1 MLNRIF
7 SLSVMTIL
15 LIASGWSQETR
26 GTIVGRVTDASG
38 AVVPGADV
46 KVVNQAMGTIVSLKT
61 NPEGLYTAPLLL
73 PGTYQVKVTATG
85 FKTFVRSDIVLQI
98 ADRIEANA
106 SLEIGAAEQAV
117 TVTGTTELLGTETA
131 SLGNVITASQIM
143 HLPMSYGNPFLLMSL
158 STGTTFQGN
167 ARLDRPFEPTH
178 IANFAMDGA
187 RGLQNDVTID
197 GSPATATAN
206 DREVIASYAP
216 TPDMLAEFKVQTAT
230 FDASVG
236 NTQGGVTN
244 LGIKS
249 GTNALHGTA
258 YYAFQRKDFWAN
270 DFYNNKLRNPTPDF
284 KFDRWG
290 GTAGGPVWIPKLYN
304 GKSKTFFFFGYEG
317 IHDARP
323 RNDSGTTPSVPT
335 PDMKNGDFSALLRLG
350 NNYQIYN
357 PYTRRLVGANYV
369 EDPFAG
375 NIIPNQYWNT
385 VGKNILDKYYPT
397 PSSPGLSDFSSN
409 MLRPELTEPLKYYT
423 ATGRLDHNIGDKQRL
438 YGRYSQYLRS
448 SNYDNYFG
456 NVSTGTVFGFVSRNA
471 VFDDTIILSPTT
483 VLDLRYGYN
492 RFIRSQDNNADS
504 PGFDLTTLGFSTSYS
519 SLIPADIRR
528 FPRIDMTGY
537 IGTGGTTGENRPV
550 DTHSLAAS
558 LSKTVGAHALR
569 TGMEFRAYREND
581 SFFSA
586 DQTGRFGFDATYTR
600 GPQDNS
606 TVAPGSL
613 GQSVAALLMGIP
625 SPTNPGANIT
635 THVNIPA
642 SYAEQSTAW
651 GFYVQDDWKVSQKL
665 TLNLGLRWE
674 FEGPLT
680 ERYNRSVAGFD
691 PNYVPPFAAAAQAA
705 YASSATTDQMIVP
718 ASQWAVKGGVTFA
731 GVGGAS
737 RGLYNT
743 PKKNLLPRFGFA
755 YQLTSKTVLRGGFG
769 MYQGFLGER
778 RSDVVQ
784 SGFSQTTPFTAFAAN
799 GITIVRTLSN
809 PFDSLLQPVGNA
821 LGGQTYVGQ
830 NVTYFNQNPLMPTMY
845 RWQMDV
851 QRQLPGGVLFELGY
865 VGNKGIH
872 QEIDK
877 NINGLPDQYLSTLP
891 TRDNSTTCTAGQGC
905 GNGYVTG
912 QVTNPFYGLTMPLGT
927 PSTFTNTKITRQ
939 QLLLPFPQFGSITTT
954 TNQGNSWYHSLQV
967 RADKRLSKGL
977 LVSANYTFS
986 KTMQAIE
993 YLNSGDMVPT
1003 RMISDQ
1009 DSPHRLTM
1017 SWIYQF
1023 PFGKGRALLAGS
1035 HGVVE
1040 RLVGGWEMTGAWGF
1054 SSGLAIPFTAVG
1066 SPPFNFMRTMVANN
1080 GDYFLSGDPG
1090 TAVLP
1095 LDQRTADRWFSTAPF
1110 VTLSTAQPANHLR
1123 VNPYRFAGL
1132 RGPRSNNIDL
1142 SVNKDT
1148 RIREGHVIRF
1158 SAQALNAFNHPMY
1171 AAPSVAFTNVAFGI
1185 PTGSTQQ
1192 NYPRRLQL
1200 EIKYLF

>member
-1 MLNRIF
+1 MLRRIF
-7 SLSVMTIL
+7 SLL
-15 LIASGWSQETR
+15 AIAVLVTATGWSQETR

-46 KVVNQAMGTIVSLKT
+46 QVVNQAMGTTVSLKT
-61 NPEGLYTAPLLL
+61 NQEGYYAAALLL
-73 PGTYQVKVTATG
+73 PGTYQVKVSATG
-85 FKTFVRSDIVLQI
+85 FKTLLRSGVVLQI
-98 ADRIEANA
+98 ADRIEVNGT
-106 SLEIGAAEQAV
+106 LEVGTAEQSV
-117 TVTGTTELLGTETA
+117 TVSGATELLGTETA
-131 SLGNVITASQIM
+131 SMGNVISASQIM
-143 HLPMSYGNPFLLMSL
+143 HLPMSYGNPFLLMAI
-158 STGTTFQGN
+158 STGTSFQGN

-178 IANFAMDGA
+178 IANYAMDGA

-230 FDASVG
+230 FDAAVG
-236 NTQGGVTN
+236 NAQGGVTN

-270 DFYNNKLRNPTPDF
+270 DFYNNKLGNATPDF

-304 GKSKTFFFFGYEG
+304 GKNKTFFFFGYEG

-323 RNDSGTTPSVPT
+323 RNDIGNTPNVPT

-350 NNYQIYN
+350 TNYQIYN
-357 PYTRRLVGANYV
+357 PYTRRQVGARFV

-375 NIIPNQYWNT
+375 NLIPNQYWNT
-385 VGKNILDKYYPT
+385 VGKNILNNYYPA
-397 PSSPGLSDFSSN
+397 PSSPQSALADFTNN
-409 MLRPELTEPLKYYT
+409 MLEPDLTEPLKYYT
-423 ATGRLDHNIGDKQRL
+423 ATGRIDHNIGDKQRM
-438 YGRYSQYLRS
+438 YGRYSQYMRNS
-448 SNYDNYFG
+448 TYDNYLG
-456 NVSTGTVFGFVSRNA
+456 NLATGTQFGFDSRNA

-492 RFIRSQDNNADS
+492 RFVRYQDNNAAS
-504 PGFDLTTLGFSTSYS
+504 QGFDLTTLGFPAAYNA
-519 SLIPADIRR
+519 LIPADLRR
-528 FPRIDMTGY
+528 FPRIDLSNY
-537 IGTGGTTGENRPV
+537 ISTATTGGEYRPV
-550 DTHSLAAS
+550 DTHSFAAS

-569 TGMEFRAYREND
+569 AGMEFRAYRETD
-581 SFFSA
+581 GFFGA
-586 DQTGRFGFDATYTR
+586 DQTGRYNFDATYTR
-600 GPQDNS
+600 GPNDNS
-606 TVAPGSL
+606 TTAPSNI

-625 SPTNPGANIT
+625 SVTNTYVNLPAN
-635 THVNIPA
+635 
-642 SYAEQSTAW
+642 YAEQSNAW
-651 GFYVQDDWKVSQKL
+651 GIYAQDDWKVTKKL

-674 FEGPLT
+674 FETPLT
-680 ERYNRSVAGFD
+680 ERYNRSVVSFD

-705 YASSATTDQMIVP
+705 YAATTAAQMILP
-718 ASQWAVKGGVTFA
+718 ASQWAVKGGLTFA
-731 GVGGAS
+731 GVGGNS
-737 RGLYNT
+737 HGLYNT
-743 PKKNLLPRFGFA
+743 PKKNLLPRIGFA

-778 RSDVVQ
+778 RSDVQ
-784 SGFSQTTPFTAFAAN
+784 QAGFSQQTPFSAFAAD
-799 GITIVRTLSN
+799 GTTLVRTLSN
-809 PFDSLLQPVGNA
+809 PFDSLLQPVGNS

-851 QRQLPGGVLFELGY
+851 QRQLPGGILFEVGY
-865 VGNKGIH
+865 VGNKGVH

-877 NINGLPDQYLSTLP
+877 NTNGLPDQYLSTSP
-891 TRDNSTTCTAGQGC
+891 FRDNSTTCTAGQGC
-905 GNGYVTG
+905 GNGYVTA
-912 QVTNPFYGLTMPLGT
+912 QVPNPYYGLTMPRGT
-927 PSTFTNTKITRQ
+927 PAGFTSTTISRQ

-954 TNQGNSWYHSLQV
+954 TNQGNSWYHSLQI

-986 KTMQAIE
+986 KTMQALE
-993 YLNSGDMVPT
+993 YLNSGDALPT

-1009 DSPHRLTM
+1009 DTPHRIAL

-1023 PFGKGRALLAGS
+1023 PFGKGRALLSGS
-1035 HGVVE
+1035 PGVVE
-1040 RLVGGWEMTGAWGF
+1040 RIVGGWEMTGNWGF
-1054 SSGLAIPFTAVG
+1054 SSGLPIPFTAIG
-1066 SPPFNFMRTMVANN
+1066 SPAFNFARTMTTNN
-1080 GDYFLSGDPG
+1080 GDYFLIADPS

-1095 LDQRTADRWFSTAPF
+1095 LDQRTADRWFNTTPF
-1110 VTLSTAQPANHLR
+1110 VTASAAQSANHLR
-1123 VNPYRFAGL
+1123 VNPYRFNGL
-1132 RGPRSNNIDL
+1132 RGPRANNIDL

-1158 SAQALNAFNHPMY
+1158 SVQALNAFNHPMY
-1171 AAPSVAFTNVAFGI
+1171 AAPSVAFTNVNFGI
-1185 PTGSTQQ
+1185 PTGSVQQ

-1200 EIKYLF
+1200 ELKYIF